1 MKGVVPWLASLL
13 TACGSSPPR
22 AEQPP
27 LRSGEGTASSTQ
39 AAASDDDAGSANVN
53 IADEIRRACGL
64 TDAEAYFAYNSDR
77 LRTRDAAV
85 LDKLARCFKDGPLA
99 GRTMRLVGRADRRG
113 DEEYNLVLGGR
124 RASTVQR
131 VLVAQGLDSA
141 RVSVTSRGEMD
152 AEGDDEAGWARDRR
166 VDVLLGD

>member
-1 MKGVVPWLASLL
+1 MKAIVLGL
-13 TACGSSPPR
+13 TTLVAACGSSAPR

-27 LRSGEGTASSTQ
+27 VRSGEGTAPSTQ
-39 AAASDDDAGSANVN
+39 SAAAGEDATTANVN
-53 IADEIRRACGL
+53 ISDEIRRACGL

-77 LRTRDAAV
+77 VRERDAGV

-99 GRTMRLVGRADRRG
+99 GRTMRLVGHADPRG

-124 RASTVQR
+124 RAATVQR
-131 VLVAQGLDSA
+131 VLVARGLDST
-141 RVSVTSRGEMD
+141 RVSATSRGEME

-166 VDVLLGD
+166 VDVFLGD